1 MSDAPNEQPMVT
13 AIGNDHI
20 GRNML
25 PEIQKSYRIG
35 FENNSGMNWHE
46 IALFYDIA
54 GIAGSIP
61 MIAQGFF
68 PPGSR
73 FDFYLC
79 PCFRLNRLA
88 WAVFFF
94 DINGVELSY
103 PAEGTETLWTLEQL
117 RQATGRQCGATFDV
131 TLGS

>member
-1 MSDAPNEQPMVT
+1 MFDAPKDEPMVT

-20 GRNML
+20 GRSVL
-25 PEIQKSYRIG
+25 PEIQKSYRIR
-35 FENNSGMNWHE
+35 FENNTGMHWHE
-46 IALFYDIA
+46 IALFYDLA

-61 MIAQGFF
+61 MIAQGAF

-79 PCFRLNRLA
+79 PCFRLDSLA
-88 WAVFFF
+88 WAIFFF

-103 PAEGTETLWTLEQL
+103 PSEGTETLWTLEQL
-117 RQATGRQCGATFDV
+117 RQATGRQCDAVFDV